1 MHKPIKA
8 IAFDLWNTLVGC
20 VAPVNPMLRLLDAV
34 HLAGGTDAAL
44 LVAESTMKETLPG
57 LAAAI
62 EKLERRLGTSLA
74 RGQERARLLTCW
86 RSAIAHNCVFEDVVP
101 ALRRL
106 RKHYR
111 LGVITNTQSFDM
123 EFWHHSEA
131 RALLDAEVLSYEI
144 HALKPDK
151 HMFRRFARRIGVSAG
166 QILMVGDNSHDDIE
180 GARAAGLQ
188 ALRICRSHPA
198 LSHRDPQGS
207 DGALRDLSE
216 LEAKLRRLRRARHG
230 R

>member
-1 MHKPIKA
+1 LQKPIKA

-20 VAPVNPMLRLLDAV
+20 VAPVNPMLRLLEAI

-44 LVAESTMKETLPG
+44 LVAESTMTEPLPG
-57 LAAAI
+57 LAAAV
-62 EKLERRLGTSLA
+62 EALERRLGTSLA
-74 RGQERARLLTCW
+74 RGQERARLLACW
-86 RSAIAHNCVFEDVVP
+86 RLAIAHNCIFEDVVP

-106 RKHYR
+106 QKHYR

-123 EFWHHSEA
+123 EFWLHSEA
-131 RALLDAEVLSYEI
+131 RALLDAEVLSYEV

-151 HMFRRFARRIGVSAG
+151 RMFSRFARRIGISAG
-166 QILMVGDNSHDDIE
+166 QILMVGDNSRDDIE

-188 ALRICRSHPA
+188 ALRISRSHST
-198 LSHRDPQGS
+198 LSHHDSQGS
-207 DGALRDLSE
+207 DEALRDLSE
-216 LEAKLRRLRRARHG
+216 LEEKLRQLRRARRG

>member
-1 MHKPIKA
+1 MQKPIKA

-20 VAPVNPMLRLLDAV
+20 VAPVNPMLRLLEMV
-34 HLAGGTDAAL
+34 HRAGGTDAAL
-44 LVAESTMKETLPG
+44 LVAESTMKEPLPN
-57 LAAAI
+57 LAAAVG
-62 EKLERRLGTSLA
+62 ELERRLGTRLA

-86 RSAIAHNCVFEDVVP
+86 KSAIVHNCVFEDVVP

-106 RKHYR
+106 QKHYR

-123 EFWHHSEA
+123 EFWHRSEA
-131 RALLDAEVLSYEI
+131 RALLKAEVLSYEV

-151 HMFRRFARRIGVSAG
+151 RMFRQFARRIGVSAG
-166 QILMVGDNSHDDIE
+166 RILMVGDNSRDDIE

-188 ALRICRSHPA
+188 ALRISRSHPA
-198 LSHRDPQGS
+198 LSHRDPQGA

-216 LEAKLRRLRRARHG
+216 LETKLRWLRRARRG